1 MLTLCRVKAFDVQT
15 CPIPASSDVFLR
27 VWKHEC
33 TTSESRV
40 ELLRKCG
47 ALKLQSMFKINLPGQ
62 LLSDI
67 LIVLDTMPFT
77 SEDSMQVEPQGYAD
91 SQQILAQADGMHSRD
106 VQFIVDIM
114 KALQGGHAVVQTS
127 ALMEPCWSERICFC
141 IRDRQIC
148 SDSKTDQPCSKESC

>member
-1 MLTLCRVKAFDVQT
+1 MKAFDVQT

-67 LIVLDTMPFT
+67 LIVLD
-77 SEDSMQVEPQGYAD
+77 SMQVEQASQGYAD
-91 SQQILAQADGMHSRD
+91 SQQIFAEADGMHSRD

-114 KALQGGHAVVQTS
+114 KALHGGHAVVQTF

-148 SDSKTDQPCSKESC
+148 SDCETDQPCSKESC